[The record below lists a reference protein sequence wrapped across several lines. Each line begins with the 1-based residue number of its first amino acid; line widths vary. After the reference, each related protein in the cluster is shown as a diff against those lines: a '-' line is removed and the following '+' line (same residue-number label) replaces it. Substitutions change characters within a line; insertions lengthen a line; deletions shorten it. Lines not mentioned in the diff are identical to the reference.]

1 MLVML
6 SCGKNSNQI
15 VNTVK
20 SQIDNVDFH
29 CYFTVDEFISQSNLR
44 HLAFD
49 RLVFTSKF
57 ISTEEDMG
65 KLCDYVR
72 KELNSVEIVM
82 IVPKGNTSQEEIF
95 KKYFDS
101 PMYTVMYV
109 DSPTT
114 MCIVDSI
121 KEPIQV
127 VKARYYTL
135 DKQENQGSKKS
146 KIGAFKGGKKEVQ
159 NNSNNLG
166 INSNENEVLPTSEKA
181 TELPVNTLQDYS
193 NVILG
198 NNLENDMSM
207 NVNSSSVDLD
217 KPENSEFQNDGS
229 TLNRDKAF
237 QGENDVSTTDDF
249 DLSIGEYGSQHSDS
263 GFVGDDDL
271 SELEAYA
278 QSKEEENI
286 QEFDKSEPVY
296 NDIKSVKEDLNPVNK
311 EDLNPVEKKSEDI
324 RSNSVGILGKYNIVT
339 GLNGSGVTA
348 YVVKRAMAERNKG
361 KKVAIVDLDIAEHG
375 VLSFIDTAKYYKMGK
390 FKGISS
396 CKPYIE
402 DDITVFSEGYGFT
415 LQENSLHKLVTTVLL
430 NYDVVLFDCPL
441 ELLNVIPDSFFKECT
456 VLIGCISDISKLIET
471 SDVLSDR
478 RYVSLK
484 KEIEIANRGIVANK
498 FIKRDDINF
507 LKEIMLFPNGCWL
520 K

>member
-29 CYFTVDEFISQSNLR
+29 CYYNVDEFISQSNLR

-57 ISTEEDMG
+57 ISTEKDMG

-135 DKQENQGSKKS
+135 DKQGNQGSKKS

-159 NNSNNLG
+159 NNSNNSG
-166 INSNENEVLPTSEKA
+166 TNSNENEVLPTSEKA
-181 TELPVNTLQDYS
+181 TELPINNAQDYS
-193 NVILG
+193 NATLG
-198 NNLENDMSM
+198 NNLENGMSM
-207 NVNSSSVDLD
+207 NVNSSSVDSD
-217 KPENSEFQNDGS
+217 KPENSEFQNDVP

-278 QSKEEENI
+278 YSKEENL
-286 QEFDKSEPVY
+286 QEFDKSEPAH
-296 NDIKSVKEDLNPVNK
+296 NDIKSVK

-361 KKVAIVDLDIAEHG
+361 KKVAIVDLDTSEHG
-375 VLSFIDTAKYYKMGK
+375 VLSFIDTTKYYKMGK
-390 FKGISS
+390 FRGISG

-402 DDITVFSEGYGFT
+402 DDISIFSDGYGFT
-415 LQENSLHKLVTTVLL
+415 LQESSLHKLVNTVLL
-430 NYDVVLFDCPL
+430 NYDVALFDCPL
-441 ELLNVIPDSFFKECT
+441 ELLNVISDSFFKECT

-498 FIKRDDINF
+498 FIKRDDVNF

>member
-57 ISTEEDMG
+57 ISTEKDMG

-146 KIGAFKGGKKEVQ
+146 KISAFKGGKKEVQ
-159 NNSNNLG
+159 NNSNNSG
-166 INSNENEVLPTSEKA
+166 INFNEKEVLPTSEKV
-181 TELPVNTLQDYS
+181 TELPINNAQDYS
-193 NVILG
+193 NVTLG
-198 NNLENDMSM
+198 NNIENGMSRD
-207 NVNSSSVDLD
+207 VNPSSVDLD
-217 KPENSEFQNDGS
+217 KSENSEFQDDVP
-229 TLNRDKAF
+229 TLNRDQDF

-278 QSKEEENI
+278 HSKEENL
-286 QEFDKSEPVY
+286 QEFGKSEPVY
-296 NDIKSVKEDLNPVNK
+296 EDIKSVKEDIKSVKEDLK
-311 EDLNPVEKKSEDI
+311 LVEKKSEDI

-361 KKVAIVDLDIAEHG
+361 KKVAIIDLDISEHG
-375 VLSFIDTAKYYKMGK
+375 VLSFIDTDKYYKMGK
-390 FKGISS
+390 FKGISG

-402 DDITVFSEGYGFT
+402 DDIAIFSDGYGFV
-415 LQENSLHKLVTTVLL
+415 LQESSLYKLVNTVLL

-441 ELLNVIPDSFFKECT
+441 ELLNVIPDSLFNECT